1 MDADLVALCRTAVA
15 SVLAAMVGRRAAHVL
30 ALAIAS
36 WSCATAAGAQQT
48 KVQRGEYLARAG
60 DCISCHTA
68 KGGEPYAGGLRLDTP
83 FGYMLSPNITP
94 DPETGIGRWSSAD
107 FHRAMHQGVNKRGQ
121 DMYPV
126 MPYDSYTKVTRED
139 VDAIFAYLRTL
150 KPVRNQLTTNHLY
163 FPFNQ
168 RWSMAAWR
176 ELYFTAGTSKA
187 DTTQTSSWNRGAYL
201 VEGLG
206 HCTDCHSPRNIMGGI
221 EKDKAFTGATI
232 DGWFALNL
240 SSNLY
245 SGLGE
250 WTVDEIATYLKTG
263 AYKGKTT
270 ALGPMAEVVQNS
282 TSHLT
287 DADLQAMAEYLKS
300 IPATSALRTPRK
312 LPDDERL
319 QIGALY
325 LDHCSG
331 CHQAQGRGI
340 PGVFPPLA
348 GNGVVLARDP
358 ADILKVVLGGVP
370 AQGKYTPMPSF
381 ASQLTDKGI
390 ADLANYIRTSWGNT
404 APPNVTP
411 AMVAKLRGAK

>member
-1 MDADLVALCRTAVA
+1 MTIRPWQRI
-15 SVLAAMVGRRAAHVL
+15 GRRAAGVL

-36 WSCATAAGAQQT
+36 WSCAISAGAQQT
-48 KVQRGEYLARAG
+48 QVQRGEYLARAG

-68 KGGEPYAGGLRLDTP
+68 KGGERYAGGLRLDSP

-107 FHRAMHQGVNKRGQ
+107 FQRAMHDGVNNSGK
-121 DMYPV
+121 DMYPL
-126 MPYDSYTKVTRED
+126 MPYDFYTKITRED
-139 VDAIFAYLRTL
+139 TNAIFAYLRTL
-150 KPVRNQLTTNHLY
+150 KPVRNQLTSNHLN

-176 ELYFTAGTSKA
+176 ELYFTEGTFKA
-187 DTTQTSSWNRGAYL
+187 DAAQTPSWNRGAYL

-206 HCTDCHSPRNIMGGI
+206 HCSDCHSPRNIMGAI
-221 EKDKAFTGATI
+221 EKDKTFTGATI

-240 SSNLY
+240 SSNLHT
-245 SGLGE
+245 GLGQ

-300 IPATSALRTPRK
+300 IPASSTLRTPRK
-312 LPDDERL
+312 LPDDKRL
-319 QIGALY
+319 EIAALY

-348 GNGVVLARDP
+348 GNGVVLAGNP
-358 ADILKVVLGGVP
+358 ANIIKVVLGGIP
-370 AQGKYTPMPSF
+370 ALGKYTPMPSF

-390 ADLANYIRTSWGNT
+390 ADIANYIRTSWGNT
-404 APPNVTP
+404 ASPNATP
-411 AMVAKLRGAK
+411 AMVAKMRRAK